1 MNREFS
7 ESKSNGIVNWSFIGE
22 RLAVRHKRE
31 LSNVIEEWV
40 EEWIEECIEERIKER
55 IEELIRNQTKIYD
68 PSCCSNVKFGKFSKT
83 FQSDEYSSRGLR
95 GGQLAYL

>member
-31 LSNVIEEWV
+31 LSSVIEEL
-40 EEWIEECIEERIKER
+40 KS
-55 IEELIRNQTKIYD
+55 ELKNLLKNVLRSESRN
-68 PSCCSNVKFGKFSKT
+68 
-83 FQSDEYSSRGLR
+83 ESRN
-95 GGQLAYL
+95 